1 MFILKTENRDAG
13 LKPKQLRRNGIIPGV
28 LYGKNLK
35 ESISIQVPQGEV
47 LRCLQNNST
56 GSRVELMIG
65 SKKHMALLREVS
77 YIPTTNQVEHLS
89 FQALQADEAVESTAR
104 IVLVNKDK
112 ISGMV
117 QQPQSDISY
126 RALPRYLID
135 RIEVDLEGLKEGD
148 SIRISDLDIAK
159 DPNIEI
165 LNPLDIMVVSVIDSR
180 ILDKEDEEETGTEA
194 ETSETEA
201 E

>member
-35 ESISIQVPQGEV
+35 ESISIQAPQGEV

-148 SIRISDLDIAK
+148 SIRISDLDIAN

>member
-1 MFILKTENRDAG
+1 MFILKTENRDAA

-35 ESISIQVPQGEV
+35 ESISIQAPQGEV